1 MDENVGIGVEG
12 VVDESEG
19 SLEAF
24 GNPSFHVIVEIEVQ
38 LTERRAEGDFC
49 FREQLTF
56 LCADGE
62 DMRYLEVGENVRVE
76 NAVEVAQIELPRTL
90 DDQTDRFFVLE
101 WSRDLQVRCI
111 CR

>member
-19 SLEAF
+19 PLEAL

-38 LTERRAEGDFC
+38 LTERRAQGDFC

-62 DMRYLEVGENVRVE
+62 DVGYLEVRENVWVE
-76 NAVEVAQIELPRTL
+76 NAVEVAQIEFTGTL
-90 DDQTDRFFVLE
+90 EDETDRFFVLE
-101 WSRDLQVRCI
+101 WCRDLQVKCI